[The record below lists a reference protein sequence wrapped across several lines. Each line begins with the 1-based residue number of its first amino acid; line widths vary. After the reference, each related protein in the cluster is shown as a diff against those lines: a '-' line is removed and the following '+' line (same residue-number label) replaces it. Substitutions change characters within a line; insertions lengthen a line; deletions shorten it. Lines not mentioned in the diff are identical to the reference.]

1 MKQQAT
7 ITKNVTVP
15 PHKLHINEE
24 YVEKQLQKLEGKNY
38 SSEVGYIYRILD
50 ILTVEHNTIVKNNFT
65 GSIVYKVVFTVENC
79 NPQQGDEIDCSIVQN
94 NSILLGSVN
103 PLKVIIIQEPNLPK
117 IDLGESIKV
126 QILVTEVNHNAE
138 YIKVV
143 GRFVSKN

>member
-1 MKQQAT
+1 MKQQT
-7 ITKNVTVP
+7 SITKNVTVP
-15 PHKLHINEE
+15 AHKLHICDE
-24 YVEKQLQKLEGKNY
+24 YVEKQLRELEGRNY
-38 SSEVGYIYRILD
+38 SSGIGYIYKILD
-50 ILTVEHNTIVKNNFT
+50 ITSIEHYTIVKNNFT
-65 GSIVYKVVFTVENC
+65 GSIVYKVEFIVENC
-79 NPQQGDEIDCSIVQN
+79 NPQPGDEIDCSIVQN

-117 IDLGESIKV
+117 IDLGENIKV